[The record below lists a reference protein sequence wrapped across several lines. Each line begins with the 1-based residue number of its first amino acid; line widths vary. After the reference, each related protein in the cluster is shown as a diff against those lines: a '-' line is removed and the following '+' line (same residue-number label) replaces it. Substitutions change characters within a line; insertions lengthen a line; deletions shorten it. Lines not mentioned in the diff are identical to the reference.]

1 MMGFIMGR
9 LLLLA
14 LITPSLHADEGIER
28 LAWLKGC
35 WAGANGNSE
44 FTEQWMKPAAN
55 TMIGMGRTIRGD
67 KVLSYEFLLLKQD
80 EKGSIYYVA
89 KPSGQDEASFKLV
102 KSGPNE
108 AIFENPEHDFPQ
120 RVIYRLN
127 ADGSLFA
134 RIEGKQAG
142 KEQGV
147 SFPMKRVPCD

>member
-1 MMGFIMGR
+1 MGFIVRG

-14 LITPSLHADEGIER
+14 LMAPSLHADEGIER
-28 LAWLKGC
+28 LAWLQGC
-35 WAGANGNSE
+35 WAGASGNSE
-44 FTEQWMKPAAN
+44 FTEHWMKPAAK

-80 EKGSIYYVA
+80 ETGNIYYVA
-89 KPSGQDEASFKLV
+89 KPSGQGEASFKLV

-134 RIEGKQAG
+134 RIEGKRAG